1 MASELRFELE
11 DPLAT
16 DHFGE
21 CLAKIYLHHL
31 KNTNTC
37 IPFILLLDG
46 EVGAGKSCVG
56 RAMIK
61 YLTHEEI
68 VQSPSYLVS
77 LSYTMTILLN
87 NISEIK
93 IHHIDPYRLKSTQKL
108 KQMID
113 MNQIMNDVVILEHAH
128 LTDVSDMFDQRY
140 VVRVH
145 ISGKKVTHKS
155 GFDSVLTHS
164 LVSMGRSVEMK
175 TSSDCVF
182 DLSMFGDIQDPGII
196 TEQKHDPHESN
207 ESKPPHHKDMII
219 KLQRRLK
226 DSPNDVLIMGIE
238 TSCDD
243 TCIAIINGLGEILV
257 NYQIG
262 QNDIHKEYG
271 GVHPM
276 FAKQAHQE
284 NLNIY
289 MDKAL
294 QDIYDK
300 YSRYPDVIGFT
311 IGPGLE
317 VCLVAGVSKVHEI
330 SHRYNIPIIPT
341 HHMESHIMVCRIP
354 GLNLGV
360 EYPFVSCVVS
370 GGHTF
375 IAYVEAEGVYRLLST
390 TTDDSMGETIDK
402 VGRELGLINIP
413 AGRDFEELAIGGDNK
428 RFAFPR
434 TSIKKKPYDLSFSG
448 LKSFTIGAIKKNIKI
463 SDDSVSIELE
473 QLRSDFAASFQEH
486 IMEYL
491 VSQFR
496 KIYQKFLFDKKIN
509 CVVLAGGVAS
519 NTVLRTKMEG
529 LGRDIGVPVKYPPPN
544 LCTDNGVMVAWN
556 GCEKLKSGFLLEP
569 EQGYDPSVRCEV
581 RARWKLW

>member
-1 MASELRFELE
+1 
-11 DPLAT
+11 
-16 DHFGE
+16 
-21 CLAKIYLHHL
+21 
-31 KNTNTC
+31 
-37 IPFILLLDG
+37 
-46 EVGAGKSCVG
+46 
-56 RAMIK
+56 
-61 YLTHEEI
+61 
-68 VQSPSYLVS
+68 
-77 LSYTMTILLN
+77 
-87 NISEIK
+87 
-93 IHHIDPYRLKSTQKL
+93 
-108 KQMID
+108 
-113 MNQIMNDVVILEHAH
+113 
-128 LTDVSDMFDQRY
+128 
-140 VVRVH
+140 
-145 ISGKKVTHKS
+145 
-155 GFDSVLTHS
+155 
-164 LVSMGRSVEMK
+164 
-175 TSSDCVF
+175 
-182 DLSMFGDIQDPGII
+182 
-196 TEQKHDPHESN
+196 
-207 ESKPPHHKDMII
+207 
-219 KLQRRLK
+219 
-226 DSPNDVLIMGIE
+226 MGIE

-243 TCIAIINGLGEILV
+243 TCISVINGIGEILV

-317 VCLVAGVSKVHEI
+317 VCLVAGVSKVYEI
-330 SHRYNIPIIPT
+330 SHRFNIPIIPT

-360 EYPFVSCVVS
+360 EYPFVCCVVS

-402 VGRELGLINIP
+402 VGRELGLVNIP

-448 LKSFTIGAIKKNIKI
+448 LKSFTIGAIKKNIQI
-463 SDDSVSIELE
+463 PDTDPLELK
-473 QLRSDFAASFQEH
+473 QLRADFAASFQEH

-496 KIYQKFLFDKKIN
+496 KIHQKFL
-509 CVVLAGGVAS
+509 
-519 NTVLRTKMEG
+519 
-529 LGRDIGVPVKYPPPN
+529 Y
-544 LCTDNGVMVAWN
+544 
-556 GCEKLKSGFLLEP
+556 LKSALMRTGELIL
-569 EQGYDPSVRCEV
+569 YLSH
-581 RARWKLW
+581 